1 MAQIFEDAQELADMS
16 VEEYRAIIDRGLEEN
31 VYPKVQDPM
40 DLVIQL
46 GGFKTHPEHLEP
58 TLKMVEWSV
67 QYLMEAGFTLDE
79 NTLEWT
85 PPPSKSQRQ
94 AVENLREQWAAHQE
108 RLQAS
113 QPARPVLELV
123 DDTDPTDVARPVA

>member
-1 MAQIFEDAQELADMS
+1 MEA
-16 VEEYRAIIDRGLEEN
+16 GL
-31 VYPKVQDPM
+31 
-40 DLVIQL
+40 
-46 GGFKTHPEHLEP
+46 H
-58 TLKMVEWSV
+58 
-67 QYLMEAGFTLDE
+67 LMEAGFTLDE

-85 PPPSKSQRQ
+85 PPQSKSQRQ